1 MDLQDFNLNLLM
13 AFDSVAKHRSVS
25 AAAQELGLTQPA
37 VTAALNKLREQFG
50 NPLFVRTSR
59 GMHPTPRA
67 AELAP
72 NVRRILDAVRRL
84 DEPAVF
90 DPDTTRSHFR
100 IYVNDVGLVV
110 VLPRIAERL
119 NREAPHAQLTVMDI
133 RQDEVVSALDN
144 GEIDL
149 AIGHFVGVPNWAR
162 QQFLRS
168 TSYVCAMRSDH
179 PDIDETLSLA
189 QFLNAR
195 HALYWTHGSTYGRLD
210 EMLAKRGYTRD
221 IALRIPRLA
230 AIPFA
235 VATSDLLVTIPED
248 LGMLFQK
255 FLPIKLLPMPLA
267 LPGIQIKQYWHER
280 LHADPGHR
288 WLRNVVRQVVNE
300 VDLT

>member
-1 MDLQDFNLNLLM
+1 M
-13 AFDSVAKHRSVS
+13 ASIYDRMSPLILDEAGKTS
-25 AAAQELGLTQPA
+25 AALSSTGSNARSMREGMSERKALQHTPITS
-37 VTAALNKLREQFG
+37 TA
-50 NPLFVRTSR
+50 T
-59 GMHPTPRA
+59 
-67 AELAP
+67 
-72 NVRRILDAVRRL
+72 
-84 DEPAVF
+84 
-90 DPDTTRSHFR
+90 
-100 IYVNDVGLVV
+100 
-110 VLPRIAERL
+110 
-119 NREAPHAQLTVMDI
+119 HAQLTVMDI

-195 HALYWTHGSTYGRLD
+195 HALYWTHESTYGRLD